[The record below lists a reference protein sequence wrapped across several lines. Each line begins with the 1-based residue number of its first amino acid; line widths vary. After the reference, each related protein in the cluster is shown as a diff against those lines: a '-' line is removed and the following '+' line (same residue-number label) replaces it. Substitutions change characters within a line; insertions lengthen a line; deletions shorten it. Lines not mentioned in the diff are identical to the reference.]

1 MESTLSKN
9 NLVHRTK
16 EYRLKPQLHNL
27 LILTLLTLLL
37 LSSIV
42 FTYLYTQPQTT
53 ILNSNTDITDTNEE
67 DSITPSNTTIEEES
81 LAEETPTVEEN
92 TNNTTT
98 TKPAES
104 NTTTPSTTPAPDT
117 TEPIIPES
125 PSAYVA
131 FYSDPQSDTD
141 AEDQNHQRV
150 VNYILSSGA
159 NPVFNAGDLM
169 EDGTQDSLN
178 RFNTVTS
185 TLRST
190 RTFYSALGNND
201 RVVEDAST
209 PSAFYFNNFTFPNN
223 EQWYSVNYGNLHMV
237 VLDSA
242 FSASNQTQISWLIS
256 DLQSSNSQNKIT
268 GVMFH
273 HPAYASTISSYLINY
288 GVDFV
293 ISGHTHGYSHTI
305 SNDIDYFVLSGQPS
319 IGYMTAKVYSEKVD
333 ITAYNSGNG
342 VIESL
347 SISKR

>member
-1 MESTLSKN
+1 MEPTLSKN
-9 NLVHRTK
+9 NLVHK
-16 EYRLKPQLHNL
+16 IKGYRLKPQLHNL
-27 LILTLLTLLL
+27 LIFTFLTLLL
-37 LSSIV
+37 LSSII
-42 FTYLYTQPQTT
+42 FTYLYTQPKTT
-53 ILNSNTDITDTNEE
+53 TLNNNTKITDTKEE

-81 LAEETPTVEEN
+81 LTEETPTVEEN

-117 TEPIIPES
+117 TEPIVPES

-201 RVVEDAST
+201 RVVGDAST
-209 PSAFYFNNFTFPNN
+209 PSSLYFSNFTFPNN

-237 VLDSA
+237 ILDSA

-293 ISGHTHGYSHTI
+293 ISGHTHAYSHTI
-305 SNDIDYFVLSGQPS
+305 SNGIDYFVLSGQPS
-319 IGYMTAKVYSEKVD
+319 IGYMTVKVYSEKVD

-342 VIESL
+342 IIESI

>member
-1 MESTLSKN
+1 MEPTLSKN
-9 NLVHRTK
+9 NLVHK
-16 EYRLKPQLHNL
+16 IKGYRLKPQLHNL
-27 LILTLLTLLL
+27 LIFTFLTLLL

-42 FTYLYTQPQTT
+42 FTYLYTQPKTT
-53 ILNSNTDITDTNEE
+53 TLNSNTNITDTNEE

-81 LAEETPTVEEN
+81 LTEETPTVEEN

-117 TEPIIPES
+117 TEPIVPES

-169 EDGTQDSLN
+169 EDGTQESLN

-190 RTFYSALGNND
+190 RSFYSALGNND
-201 RVVEDAST
+201 RVVGDSST
-209 PSAFYFNNFTFPNN
+209 PSSLYLNNFTFPNN

-268 GVMFH
+268 GVMYH
-273 HPAYASTISSYLINY
+273 HPTYSNTISSYLINY
-288 GVDFV
+288 DVDFV
-293 ISGHTHGYSHTI
+293 ISGHTHGYTHTV
-305 SNDIDYFVLSGQPS
+305 SNGINYFVLSGQPS
-319 IGYMTAKVYSEKVD
+319 IGYITAKVYSNKVD

-342 VIESL
+342 VIETVE
-347 SISKR
+347 INER